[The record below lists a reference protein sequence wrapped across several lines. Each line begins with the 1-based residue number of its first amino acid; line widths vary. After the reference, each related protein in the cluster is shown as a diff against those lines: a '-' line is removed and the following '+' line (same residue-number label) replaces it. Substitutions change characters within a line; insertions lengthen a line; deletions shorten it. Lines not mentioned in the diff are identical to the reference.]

1 MLGLRHPIRWTVHTR
16 QVETDQEDGHTVCGE
31 SGKPAK
37 QASQPWFGPGQLPR
51 RRAKSPW
58 PLVPATFPGAGPLAG
73 LLPPNVHAA
82 PTWGKARIPVWL
94 GSARLSW
101 ELACCPPSVA
111 PSHLPHFPLSPHF
124 PAHCPLP
131 DGHSSLACA
140 WPPVSSPPSLSQFG
154 LGPLLVCLSLPPLP
168 PSLLP
173 RLASPR
179 LTVLTNLNPLPFHS
193 LFPRH
198 RENLQLSSPRIF
210 AVGFSFSY
218 LTPLP

>member
-1 MLGLRHPIRWTVHTR
+1 MLACATPSDGHTR
-16 QVETDQEDGHTVCGE
+16 QVVETDQEDGHTVCGE
-31 SGKPAK
+31 SEDQQAGK
-37 QASQPWFGPGQLPR
+37 PWFGPGQLPR

-82 PTWGKARIPVWL
+82 PTWGKARIPVRL

-140 WPPVSSPPSLSQFG
+140 WPPVSSPPPSLN
-154 LGPLLVCLSLPPLP
+154 LALARCWPVSLYP
-168 PSLLP
+168 PSPPVFCLDSP
-173 RLASPR
+173 RLA
-179 LTVLTNLNPLPFHS
+179 
-193 LFPRH
+193 
-198 RENLQLSSPRIF
+198 
-210 AVGFSFSY
+210 
-218 LTPLP
+218 